1 MFLASLPEF
10 IILISSLFALSILS
24 YKRIDLALGTII
36 LALPF
41 YLIRLE
47 IWFVPTTV
55 LELMIYV
62 VFGGW
67 IIKEIREQRIKNKN
81 RKIFHFP
88 IFLIFLGC
96 IISIIVSPD
105 KQTGLG
111 IFKGWF
117 VDPLLLFLIIIHIV
131 KLPSLSFSKLVKVKR
146 GMIIKILS
154 FLAVSGII
162 VSIVGFLYY
171 LFGELTY
178 DGRLKAFFLSPN
190 HLAMYLVPAGIISFG
205 LFLFFS
211 CHFRPALKRG
221 RNPELKKNRFRIER
235 GMANRYFWLFGF
247 IICSIVIYLTYSYG
261 AWIGFG
267 AALLF
272 LIFFGQEKII
282 WRKFFSLLIIIGLFL
297 SIIFFF
303 QFNAEKFQ
311 NLANSSR
318 SSWESRIMIWK
329 TSLAILKDHPLWGIG
344 PGNFQ
349 DFYLDYQKKFPPYL
363 EWAVPQPHNLFLAF
377 YLQCG
382 LFGLIGFFWLILLF
396 FKTSARYLPIADYRL
411 PIATLTA
418 VMIYILIHG
427 LIDTPYW
434 KNDLAVVFWIIIG
447 LMKIIQNSNKN

>member
-10 IILISSLFALSILS
+10 IILISGLFALLILS
-24 YKRIDLALGTII
+24 YKRIDLALGIII

-67 IIKEIREQRIKNKN
+67 IITKIKNQKSKNKN

-88 IFLIFLGC
+88 ILLILLGC
-96 IISIIVSPD
+96 LISIIVSPD

-117 VDPLLLFLIIIHIV
+117 VDPLLLFLVIIHIV
-131 KLPSLSFSKLVKVKR
+131 KLPSLSFPKLVEVKR

-162 VSIVGFLYY
+162 VSIIGFLYY

-205 LFLFFS
+205 LFLNY
-211 CHFRPALKRG
+211 G
-221 RNPELKKNRFRIER
+221 KNTKIDKSQISFK
-235 GMANRYFWLFGF
+235 YFWLFGF

-267 AALLF
+267 AAFLF

-282 WRKFFSLLIIIGLFL
+282 WRKFFSLLIIISLFL

-303 QFNAEKFQ
+303 QFSAEKFQ
-311 NLANSSR
+311 NLANYSR
-318 SSWESRIMIWK
+318 SSLESRTMIWK

-382 LFGLIGFFWLILLF
+382 LFGLIGFLWLILLF

-411 PIATLTA
+411 PIAILTA

-434 KNDLAVVFWIIIG
+434 KNDLAVVFWIIVG
-447 LMKIIQNSNKN
+447 LMKIIQNSPPKAENEKLQF